1 MSTIRLLSPLI
12 VAGAVIIMRIIRRRR
27 SALLVNGVTL
37 PFEIV
42 GPSSGR
48 VCVVVGHGL
57 GSSDPSAKSHADDA
71 SRPVLVPAVEAAG
84 VRAVWYTARGHGAST
99 GWEGGDPAQFSWPAL
114 ASDMLSVAA
123 ATCGPARFV
132 ASGNSMGA
140 ATALSAALAVLAKH
154 PHADTTPAEAIA
166 IQPRF
171 RSRTE
176 PLTDCD
182 QCGQGFGRDPW

>member
-1 MSTIRLLSPLI
+1 MHKLSEEGQLPATRARARSRSLRSLAVGASLTWPAMSTIRLLSPLL
-12 VAGAVIIMRIIRRRR
+12 VAGAVIIVRIIRRRR

-114 ASDMLSVAA
+114 ASDML
-123 ATCGPARFV
+123 
-132 ASGNSMGA
+132 
-140 ATALSAALAVLAKH
+140 LSLIH
-154 PHADTTPAEAIA
+154 I
-166 IQPRF
+166 
-171 RSRTE
+171 
-176 PLTDCD
+176 
-182 QCGQGFGRDPW
+182 